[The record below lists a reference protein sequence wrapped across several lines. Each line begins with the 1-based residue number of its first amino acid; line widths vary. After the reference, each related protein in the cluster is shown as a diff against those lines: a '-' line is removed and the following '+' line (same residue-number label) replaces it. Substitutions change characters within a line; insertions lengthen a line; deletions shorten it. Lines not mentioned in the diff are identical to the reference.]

1 MKRTGVRKN
10 LPVNGKKG
18 NNNLPVNRKKK
29 GSGKKE
35 SKKSGVLGK
44 SGKKSL
50 VKEKNEL
57 NRLHGVVKRKN
68 EKPQKRTWMR

>member
-1 MKRTGVRKN
+1 MR
-10 LPVNGKKG
+10 
-18 NNNLPVNRKKK
+18 RKKK
-29 GSGKKE
+29 GFGKKE
-35 SKKSGVLGK
+35 SKKSGALGK

-68 EKPQKRTWMR
+68 EKPQKRTWKR